1 MYTHF
6 TILKIVGQVENGI
19 GPYTLLDCMLPYLS
33 KCPNWFA
40 ICASFAITLVIQQN
54 PLTPTTT
61 LLQKPA
67 QLQQLL
73 NIDFIVFAVDFGKMA
88 TNAAD
93 LRKEI
98 RAIQMRRKHAQ
109 LQHEKVV
116 NDLQQQLHRSQVRL
130 RNATECQ
137 RRNSRSLY
145 AEILEE
151 MMGPCRPTEEARLV
165 EVSHMIEINEHLLE
179 IMVMQYRN
187 LTDYMV
193 CEINVLEQERTDI
206 QEKHAAKYTLLM
218 EEMARFN
225 DSFGAPSKPAQE
237 RRRASMQPSE
247 LQRRSSCGTARRA
260 SVGSNTS
267 ALRRLSSM
275 FRSEDCDD
283 LDDLSVVS
291 DLSMSC
297 ASIQSC
303 TAGKSV
309 GTTETVSSRG
319 DLDSPYSTVKK
330 PALIVPEEERFT
342 VIKL

>member
-1 MYTHF
+1 
-6 TILKIVGQVENGI
+6 
-19 GPYTLLDCMLPYLS
+19 
-33 KCPNWFA
+33 
-40 ICASFAITLVIQQN
+40 
-54 PLTPTTT
+54 
-61 LLQKPA
+61 
-67 QLQQLL
+67 
-73 NIDFIVFAVDFGKMA
+73 
-88 TNAAD
+88 
-93 LRKEI
+93 
-98 RAIQMRRKHAQ
+98 MRRKHAQ

-116 NDLQQQLHRSQVRL
+116 NDLQQRLHRSQVRL
-130 RNATECQ
+130 RSATECQ
-137 RRNSRSLY
+137 RRNSRSVY
-145 AEILEE
+145 AETLEE

-218 EEMARFN
+218 EEMTRFN

-237 RRRASMQPSE
+237 RRRSSMEPSVQ
-247 LQRRSSCGTARRA
+247 QRRSSCGTTRRA

-267 ALRRLSSM
+267 ALHRLSSM

-283 LDDLSVVS
+283 LDDLSVMS

-297 ASIQSC
+297 ASIHSC
-303 TAGKSV
+303 AAGKSV

-319 DLDSPYSTVKK
+319 DLDSPYSAVKK
-330 PALIVPEEERFT
+330 PSLIIPEEERFT